1 MKSIANIPYGRQDI
15 TESDIEAV
23 VQVLRSE
30 YLTQGPLVPLFEEKL
45 CEQAE
50 AKHAV
55 VLNSGT
61 SALHVACLALELG
74 PGDILWTSPITFV
87 ASANCAL
94 YCGASVD
101 FVDVEPDTALMSVSD
116 LKRKLGQAE
125 KNGRLPKIVVPVHLA
140 GQPCDMKEIH
150 ALGQQYGFKIIEDA
164 SHAIGARYMQ
174 KPVGNCCY
182 SDITIFSFHPV
193 KLITTGEG
201 GAVLTNNVEL
211 SNSVRLLRSHG
222 ITREPN
228 QMTKKPSG
236 PWYYEQTRLGFNYR
250 MTDIQA
256 ALGKSQLSRL
266 NQYVARRREIADWY
280 DEKLKEAPVNPLDRK
295 TDRKSSHHLYII
307 RVNGGIKERNHLLQS
322 LRRAGIY
329 ANVHYIP
336 VYRQPYFNRNSTLDG
351 AEEYYERAV
360 SLPIFPTIRSD
371 EMEKV
376 VAQIISIVGKV

>member
-1 MKSIANIPYGRQDI
+1 MNSSAKIPYSRQEI
-15 TESDIEAV
+15 TDTDIEAV

-30 YLTQGPLVPLFEEKL
+30 YLTQGSTVPLFEEKL

-50 AKHAV
+50 AKHTV
-55 VLNSGT
+55 VLSSGT

-125 KNGRLPKIVVPVHLA
+125 KIGQLPKIVVPVHLG

-150 ALGQQYGFKIIEDA
+150 ALGQQYGFRIIEDA
-164 SHAIGARYMQ
+164 AHAIGARYLQ
-174 KPVGNCCY
+174 EPIGNCCY

-201 GAVLTNNVEL
+201 GAVLTNNLEL
-211 SNSVRLLRSHG
+211 SNRVRLLRSHG
-222 ITREPN
+222 ITREPH
-228 QMTKKPSG
+228 QMIKKPSG
-236 PWYYEQTRLGFNYR
+236 PWYYEQTSLGFNYR

-266 NQYVARRREIADWY
+266 NQYVDRRREIADWY
-280 DEKLKEAPVNPLDRK
+280 DEKLKEAPVDPLIRK
-295 TDRKSSHHLYII
+295 TDRESSHHLYVI
-307 RVNGGIKERNHLLQS
+307 RVKGGIKERDHLLQS
-322 LRRAGIY
+322 LRRAGIC
-329 ANVHYIP
+329 ASVHYIP
-336 VYRQPYFNRNSTLDG
+336 VYRQPYFNRHSMLDG
-351 AEEYYERAV
+351 AEKYYESAV
-360 SLPIFPTIRSD
+360 SLPIFPTIRTD
-371 EMEKV
+371 EMKKV
-376 VAQIISIVGKV
+376 VTQIVGTVGKG